1 MRLNRTTAFGAALA
15 TTGLIL
21 AMLVPATA
29 LASGTTVTVGPSN
42 GHDDTSSLQSALDQ
56 CVASGPGCTVQLN
69 PGRYFTKQLVAYN
82 FQGTLRGAGMSDTT
96 IEALHSLQVV
106 AADISIFGECAPNT
120 TTCPWPSLIIFAGGT
135 VHVSDL
141 SIKITAPPG
150 TATTGWGF
158 GGATFT
164 DLIDAIRFMSPGRE
178 DATVDRV
185 SIQGLPDN
193 SPTTISGF
201 NLVNGV
207 TFPGEFPRSATPF
220 DYYFMTGSF
229 TVRNS
234 FFNTMGFGAAEGGFL
249 NATRTTIGGS
259 ATAGNRFENV
269 LVGLD
274 MESSQGSLIDVSY
287 NKSIGS
293 LFPMWVVPWI
303 PQVFLPSTPSSFL
316 IHDND
321 FQTTSSSAGGLFLV
335 NVPQPWFQAQV
346 LNNTI
351 DVQGPG
357 ADGIDLISGQ
367 GTKIIGNTITGTG
380 SVAIGLWNGTTSS
393 AVIHNLLDGFIA
405 RGPGQIF
412 LDSGTTDNLVVC
424 STKGDTVSDMG
435 TNNQIAGCGSTRG
448 NSRPPAWSF
457 RLAIGRHL

>member
-1 MRLNRTTAFGAALA
+1 MGLRRAAALCAAQA
-15 TTGLIL
+15 TIGMLLAIL
-21 AMLVPATA
+21 MPTTA
-29 LASGTTVTVGPSN
+29 LASGTTVTVGSSN
-42 GHDDTSSLQSALDQ
+42 GHDDTISLQAALDQ
-56 CVASGPGCTVQLN
+56 CVAIGPGCTVQLS
-69 PGRYFTKQLVAYN
+69 PGHYFTRQLVAYN
-82 FQGTLRGAGMSDTT
+82 FQGTLRGAGMAETT
-96 IEALHSLQVV
+96 IEALHNLPVV
-106 AADISIFGECAPNT
+106 AADISVSGECAPNT

-135 VHVSDL
+135 IHVSDF
-141 SIKITAPPG
+141 SIEITAPPG

-158 GGATFT
+158 GGGTFT
-164 DLIDAIRFMSPGRE
+164 DLIDAIRFMGPGRE
-178 DATVDRV
+178 DATVDRI

-207 TFPGEFPRSATPF
+207 TFPGEFPRSSTPF
-220 DYYFMTGSF
+220 DYFFMTGSF

-234 FFNTMGFGAAEGGFL
+234 FFSTMGFGAAEGGFL

-287 NKSIGS
+287 NKSKGT

-303 PQVFLPSTPSSFL
+303 PQVFLPSTPSSFF
-316 IHDND
+316 IHDNE
-321 FQTTSSSAGGLFLV
+321 FQTTSSSAGGLFLQ

-351 DVQGPG
+351 DVENPG

-367 GTKIIGNTITGTG
+367 GTDIVGNAVSGTG
-380 SVAIGLWNGTTSS
+380 NVAIGLWNSTTGS
-393 AVIHNLLDGFIA
+393 AVIHNLVDGFIA
-405 RGPGQIF
+405 GGPAQIF
-412 LDSGTTDNLVVC
+412 LDAGTTDNLIVC
-424 STKGDTVSDMG
+424 STRGSTVLDTG
-435 TNNQIAGCGSTRG
+435 TDNQLAGCGLTRA
-448 NSRPPAWSF
+448 NSRPPARSL
-457 RLAIGRHL
+457 RLAIERHL